1 MTSTTLH
8 MIVVWLTKNAYLAR
22 AHSSTPEPSSTS
34 FAAWR
39 RFPAHTMRTLLT
51 FTVRLLC
58 RMKEGNTAMA
68 DMQRAA
74 VVTGGS
80 LGIGAA
86 IARRLGR
93 AGFAVVIDYHTH
105 AAPAQAI
112 QQELEQ
118 AGGKALAVQSDMSQI
133 SEIQKLIQACAD
145 NFGRIDVLVNNAGIE
160 KPMPFFDI
168 TEDQWDS
175 QLAVDL
181 KGPFFATQFAAK
193 LMAGQGGGKIIN
205 ISSVHEDVPMVGN
218 APYCCAKGGLRMMTR
233 TLASELAP
241 HNITIV
247 NVGPG
252 AINTPINAATLSDPQ
267 KSAALLGE
275 IPLKR
280 IGQPEDVANLVAW
293 LTSDDASY
301 ITGTTYFV
309 DGGLM
314 VYAGS
319 L

>member
-1 MTSTTLH
+1 
-8 MIVVWLTKNAYLAR
+8 
-22 AHSSTPEPSSTS
+22 
-34 FAAWR
+34 
-39 RFPAHTMRTLLT
+39 
-51 FTVRLLC
+51 
-58 RMKEGNTAMA
+58 MA
-68 DMQRAA
+68 QIQRAA

-93 AGFAVVIDYHTH
+93 AGFAIVIDYHAH
-105 AAPAQAI
+105 PAPAQAI
-112 QQELEQ
+112 QQEIEQ
-118 AGGKALAVQSDMSQI
+118 SGGKALAVQSDMSQI
-133 SEIQKLIQACAD
+133 TDIQKLIQACVD
-145 NFGRIDVLVNNAGIE
+145 TFGRIDVLVNNAGIE
-160 KPMPFFDI
+160 KPTPFFDI

-181 KGPFFATQFAAK
+181 KGPFFATQFAAQH
-193 LMAGQGGGKIIN
+193 MAGQGGGKVVN

-233 TLASELAP
+233 SLANELAP

-267 KSAALLGE
+267 KSAALLAE

-293 LTSDDASY
+293 LASDDASY
-301 ITGTTYFV
+301 ITGTTYFI

>member
-1 MTSTTLH
+1 MPRLP
-8 MIVVWLTKNAYLAR
+8 R
-22 AHSSTPEPSSTS
+22 PSN
-34 FAAWR
+34 R
-39 RFPAHTMRTLLT
+39 
-51 FTVRLLC
+51 
-58 RMKEGNTAMA
+58 E
-68 DMQRAA
+68 
-74 VVTGGS
+74 
-80 LGIGAA
+80 I
-86 IARRLGR
+86 
-93 AGFAVVIDYHTH
+93 
-105 AAPAQAI
+105 
-112 QQELEQ
+112 EQ
-118 AGGKALAVQSDMSQI
+118 AGGKALAVQSDMGQI
-133 SEIQKLIQACAD
+133 AEIQRLVQACVD
-145 NFGRIDVLVNNAGIE
+145 TFGRIDVLVNNAGIE
-160 KPMPFFDI
+160 KPTAFFDI

-193 LMAGQGGGKIIN
+193 HMASQGGGKIVN

-233 TLASELAP
+233 TLANELAP

-267 KSAALLGE
+267 KTAALIGE

-293 LTSDDASY
+293 LTSDEASY
-301 ITGTTYFV
+301 ITGTTYFI

-314 VYAGS
+314 IYAGG